1 MIASAVQET
10 GLESMYTILKCGN
23 MSFSVTMDDQSFDES
38 IACNE
43 GVDERVDYKLRYHV
57 HDLYCDNW
65 SCV

>member
-1 MIASAVQET
+1 
-10 GLESMYTILKCGN
+10 MYTILKCGN
-23 MSFSVTMDDQSFDES
+23 MSFSVTIDDQSFDES

-43 GVDERVDYKLRYHV
+43 GVDEGVDYKLRYHV